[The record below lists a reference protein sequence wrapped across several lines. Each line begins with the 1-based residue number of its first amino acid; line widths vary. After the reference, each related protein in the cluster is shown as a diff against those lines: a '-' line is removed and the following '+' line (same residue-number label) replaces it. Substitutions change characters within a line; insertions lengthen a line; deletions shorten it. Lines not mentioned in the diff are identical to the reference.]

1 MYLAMEYMPGGD
13 LEASLLDL
21 ESLTESELAIPEED
35 IKEITSQILEGLKI
49 MHAEGFAH
57 RDLKP
62 KVRFFDGKAFSHL
75 HTAPRSG

>member
-1 MYLAMEYMPGGD
+1 MYLAMEYMPSGD
-13 LEASLLDL
+13 LESNLLDL
-21 ESLTESELAIPEED
+21 ESLTEYRLAIPEED

-62 KVRFFDGKAFSHL
+62 KVQFFCVKY
-75 HTAPRSG
+75 